1 MSNDAAVAEG
11 QITGD
16 FDAPEEQE
24 GSRIGR
30 RELHFSALEQF
41 VAVAAHHETPV
52 DLERIV
58 HQHALTRGPITYNR
72 LIAIAKEN
80 GFKAGIS
87 GWSWKKLARMGMA
100 YPALGIMKD
109 GTTAIFSGF
118 RENPED
124 PNGGD
129 LVIYDL
135 AATEDQSPF
144 RFYSREQ
151 LEQEWAGQIVLIKKA
166 GTSIADEVPFGL
178 RWFGVEVLKQRRIFS
193 EICLIAF
200 VMHGLA
206 LAVPLY
212 FQNIVDKVLVNETIS
227 TLQVLTIGVLTLLV
241 FESLLS
247 FLRGYL
253 LAFATAKIDMRVASK
268 TFQRLVSLPLQF
280 FERSYAGILTKHMQ
294 QTETIREFLTGHFLH
309 TVLDA
314 SALFV
319 FVPLLF
325 MYSTKLGLIVVGFS
339 CLIALVVAFMIG
351 PFYRRLLALYAAE
364 GERQALLVETIH
376 GMRTVKSLALEP
388 VRRGVWDFS
397 SAQSVRTHFDVEKLS
412 NVAHALTTNLERVM
426 TVAVLWVGTHSVFDG
441 SMTVGALVAFQMLAG
456 NVSRPLIQIVT
467 TIHEYQK
474 ASLSVKM
481 LGEIMNRKPESLGG
495 GGLRPTLTGKIEFEN
510 VIFRYNPGDAPALNN
525 ISFTIEPGEIVGIVG
540 RSGSGKSTLTR
551 LIQGLYPLQSGVIR
565 LDGVDVREI
574 DLAHLRQSIGVVLQE
589 NFLFRGTVRENI
601 SITRKSASFEEIVNA
616 ATLAGA
622 TEFIQYLPQGYDT
635 ILEENASNLS
645 GGQKQRLAIARALL
659 KDPRVLIFDEA
670 TSALDVESEH
680 IIQQNLARIAEGRT
694 MLLVAHRL
702 STLRDAHRIMVVDR
716 GVVVDV
722 APHEQ
727 LLETCAIYRELWD
740 LQTKSSR

>member
-1 MSNDAAVAEG
+1 MS
-11 QITGD
+11 
-16 FDAPEEQE
+16 QE
-24 GSRIGR
+24 ALADENANVPQTVSNRLPGPG
-30 RELHFSALEQF
+30 EVHFAALEQLI
-41 VAVAAHHETPV
+41 AIAAHHEAPL
-52 DLERIV
+52 DIDRIM
-58 HQHALTRGPITYNR
+58 HHNALDRAPISLNR
-72 LIAIAKEN
+72 VVSIAKDG
-80 GFKAGIS
+80 GFKAAVTK
-87 GWSWKKLARMGMA
+87 WSWDKLARMGMA
-100 YPALGIMKD
+100 YPVIGILKD
-109 GTTAIFSGF
+109 RTTVIFSGF
-118 RENPED
+118 KEDGTNPH
-124 PNGGD
+124 GGE
-129 LVIYDL
+129 LVVYDL
-135 AATEDQSPF
+135 AASEEDSPF
-144 RFYSREQ
+144 QFFSFEQ
-151 LEQEWAGQIVLIKKA
+151 LEAVWSGEIVLIKKA
-166 GTSIADEVPFGL
+166 GTRAADEVPFGL
-178 RWFGVEVLKQRRIFS
+178 RWFGAEVLKQKRIFI
-193 EICLIAF
+193 EIAGIAL
-200 VMHGLA
+200 VMHGIA

-227 TLQVLTIGVLTLLV
+227 TLQVLTIGVLVVLV
-241 FESLLS
+241 FQSLLT

-268 TFQRLVSLPLQF
+268 TFHRLLSLPLQF

-325 MYSTKLGLIVVGFS
+325 MYSTKLALIVVLFS

-364 GERQALLVETIH
+364 SERQALLVETIN

-388 VRRGVWDFS
+388 VRRNVWDYS

-412 NVAHALTTNLERVM
+412 NVAHAITGNLEKVM

-441 SMTVGALVAFQMLAG
+441 TLTVGALVAFQMIAG
-456 NVSRPLIQIVT
+456 NVSHPLIQIVT

-510 VIFRYNPGDAPALNN
+510 VVFRYNPGDAPALNN
-525 ISFTIEPGEIVGIVG
+525 ISFTFEPGEIIGIVG
-540 RSGSGKSTLTR
+540 RSGSGKSTITR
-551 LIQGLYPLQSGVIR
+551 LIQGLYALQSGVIR
-565 LDGVDVREI
+565 LDGVDLREI

-601 SITRKSASFEEIVNA
+601 AITRKSASFDEIVYA

-635 ILEENASNLS
+635 MLEENASNLS

-680 IIQQNLARIAEGRT
+680 IIQENLSRIAEGRT

-722 APHEQ
+722 APHEK
-727 LLETCAIYRELWD
+727 LLETCTIYRDLWE